1 MNMNIIGMVIGWVA
15 ISAAIVGF
23 FWQTTIMAIVAIV
36 LGIIGFFLKADI
48 KRMSITAI
56 GIALV
61 ALLFDMVSY

>member
-1 MNMNIIGMVIGWVA
+1 MNTLGTIICWVA
-15 ISAAIVGF
+15 ILAAIVGF

-56 GIALV
+56 GIALI
-61 ALLFDMVSY
+61 ALLFDSVSY